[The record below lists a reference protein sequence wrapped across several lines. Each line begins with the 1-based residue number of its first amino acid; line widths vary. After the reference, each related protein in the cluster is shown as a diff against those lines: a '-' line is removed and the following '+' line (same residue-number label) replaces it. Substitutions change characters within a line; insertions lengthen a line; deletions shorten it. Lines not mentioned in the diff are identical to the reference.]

1 VSDEK
6 NPEPLPPDW
15 VPQPRQAP
23 PWYLDDG
30 GQDAAATIARNEE
43 HRRRQQAAILVNA
56 ANDGWVPR
64 PPAQPIYVDDDGS
77 QHTAAIIAI
86 NEHRR
91 RQNMTAIIASMMTN
105 QGGTEEYVPPP
116 DDFPVLVSR
125 VVITVYGKTDEGQL
139 IRAVTLPL
147 QEIIEKL
154 LKDPSR
160 VYEIDDRT
168 WEKIIA
174 AHYEATGLYDEVT
187 LTPPSG
193 DHGRDV
199 IAVKRGFWSVRVIE
213 SVKRYKPKHL
223 VKASEV
229 RDLIGALE
237 GDKQATKA
245 VLSTT
250 SDFAPKIKKTPQIMQ
265 YVPHRLE
272 LMNWTELLKRFAE
285 SMNLKSK

>member
-1 VSDEK
+1 MSDEK
-6 NPEPLPPDW
+6 KPEPYAPDW
-15 VPQPRQAP
+15 VPQPRRTP
-23 PWYLDDG
+23 PYYLDDG
-30 GQDAAATIARNEE
+30 GQEAAANIARNEV
-43 HRRRQQAAILVNA
+43 HRRRQQAAILANA

-64 PPAQPIYVDDDGS
+64 PPAQPIFVDDDGS
-77 QHTAAIIAI
+77 QDTAAIIAI
-86 NEHRR
+86 NEYRR
-91 RQNMTAIIASMMTN
+91 RQNMAAIIGSMMTN
-105 QGGTEEYVPPP
+105 HGGNEEYVPP
-116 DDFPVLVSR
+116 DNFPVLVSQA
-125 VVITVYGKTDEGQL
+125 VISAYGKTDEGQL
-139 IRAVTLPL
+139 IKAVTLPL
-147 QEIIEKL
+147 FAIIQKL
-154 LKDPSR
+154 LEAPSR
-160 VYEIDDRT
+160 VHDIDDRT

-174 AHYEATGLYDEVT
+174 ASYEATGLYDEVT

-213 SVKRYKPKHL
+213 SVKRYKPTHL

-250 SDFAPKIKKTPQIMQ
+250 SNFAPKIKKTPQIMQ

-272 LMNWTELLKRFAE
+272 LVNWPELLMRFAE
-285 SMNLKSK
+285 YANLKKD